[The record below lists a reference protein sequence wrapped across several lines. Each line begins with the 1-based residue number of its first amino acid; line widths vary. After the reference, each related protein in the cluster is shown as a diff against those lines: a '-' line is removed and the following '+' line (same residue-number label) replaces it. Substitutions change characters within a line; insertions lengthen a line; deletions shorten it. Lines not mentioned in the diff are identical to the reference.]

1 MSREQVR
8 VASLLL
14 EEGFGRLVE
23 TVGTHL
29 LKHGASNLG
38 EIVKGTGLKINQ
50 VRDVISCIAH
60 SHVHFCSNSSG
71 QKMFGRTHSAPVGTV

>member
-1 MSREQVR
+1 M
-8 VASLLL
+8 ASLLL

-38 EIVKGTGLKINQ
+38 EIVKGTGLKTNQ
-50 VRDVISCIAH
+50 ARDV
-60 SHVHFCSNSSG
+60 NMDSSP
-71 QKMFGRTHSAPVGTV
+71 SPSI

>member
-1 MSREQVR
+1 M
-8 VASLLL
+8 ASLLL

-50 VRDVISCIAH
+50 VEMS
-60 SHVHFCSNSSG
+60 FKYSSPSRV
-71 QKMFGRTHSAPVGTV
+71 FLL

>member
-1 MSREQVR
+1 MSKQQVR

-14 EEGFGRLVE
+14 EEGFGSLVE
-23 TVGTHL
+23 TVGTYL

-50 VRDVISCIAH
+50 VEYNRIC
-60 SHVHFCSNSSG
+60 
-71 QKMFGRTHSAPVGTV
+71 